1 MNLSEFCHVCA
12 ADGKSNRLRVY
23 QINFDEAVRFCEDDK
38 CTYPVGQS
46 SPESIIVNRKYT
58 EISPRKRTP
67 SQTPQRAQ
75 PVIANKKHGDVIPC
89 SANVRKILSSTIKP
103 ACSSAVGKPHTPYVP
118 GKLGTVKYEEPLTN
132 KGAPICQ
139 EDRRIKTK
147 TLLFPQWQNKE
158 ALCWLDVVMCLFV
171 HCKKLQE
178 SFHEADKSVLN
189 TLFTAYN
196 QACSILNAS
205 QELIPSGRKL
215 STCLTDRKVQQMS
228 GRPVAVQKSS
238 DIVNK
243 FQHLS
248 VVDNGIKTG
257 AGMKLSSE
265 LVSEFHPVEDRY
277 HNAFSILQNVRETVF
292 QKLQPSL
299 QCEKGKNDS
308 PLFAIP
314 LLVKGDSDAEK
325 MMMMKYRFD
334 FHCRACG
341 YEQSDCYEQVLPT
354 IPKPPENLDL
364 AEPTTERSCFKCRAP
379 WQQRKMVFEKLSEVV
394 IIHFVE
400 GLKSNNLEK
409 LSFSF
414 GGKLYKVRGLI
425 QYLNNPDHF
434 VTWIY
439 DSQECTWMECDDL
452 KSPVC
457 HFQKRPFR
465 VPAEQIHIIMWE
477 GSPQLDTDKI
487 LGTKAKPSRKL
498 SKQHQSENGETPM
511 PEECKQRSG
520 KRSVTVGITASQ
532 RMGVEEP
539 ADPSSSRNTEKFVS
553 PSVLKPNM
561 MVKLTDTGQIVQVP
575 SEVKGQELQS
585 PGQLPGNLSRNNC
598 YPGESGSE
606 ISNVLN
612 QATMQNQ
619 TERKTFSPALSNSTS
634 VYTPAFLKSL
644 IQRKSKNSLVLQA
657 EKRTGK
663 SISAVHGASN
673 ISKPTGSSCS
683 NFRTPFIGKK
693 KFEGYFSTKNLKS
706 EMSQAS
712 RLVRSAS
719 VYSMSGDSSRPNSPA
734 PSSYSDTFTVQK
746 RKSKM
751 VGEVNAK
758 RRKSMCSDSSIS
770 SPESL
775 PQKEMMDVQA
785 SEGCDVLQS
794 LYSALNLTMPESLEL
809 PRGAYNVKAST
820 LDFDDNELIPDI
832 QDLADFIA
840 TPEND
845 VSTSL
850 DEFLAQL

>member
-12 ADGKSNRLRVY
+12 AAGKSNRLRVY

-38 CTYPVGQS
+38 CTYPIGQS
-46 SPESIIVNRKYT
+46 SPGSIIVNRKYT

-75 PVIANKKHGDVIPC
+75 PVTASTKHRDVIPC
-89 SANVRKILSSTIKP
+89 SANVRKILTSSTKP
-103 ACSSAVGKPHTPYVP
+103 STVEKPHTPYIP
-118 GKLGTVKYEEPLTN
+118 GKLGKNEEKFTSNGATVCKE
-132 KGAPICQ
+132 A
-139 EDRRIKTK
+139 RSIKTK

-178 SFHEADKSVLN
+178 HVKSFNNDTDKSVLT
-189 TLFTAYN
+189 TLLTAYN
-196 QACSILNAS
+196 QACNILNAS
-205 QELIPSGRKL
+205 QESIPSVRKQPISL
-215 STCLTDRKVQQMS
+215 MDRKVQPMPGQDLS
-228 GRPVAVQKSS
+228 AVPKSS
-238 DIVNK
+238 DIVNE

-248 VVDNGIKTG
+248 VIDNGIKTG
-257 AGMKLSSE
+257 AGMKLCSE
-265 LVSEFHPVEDRY
+265 LVSEHYPVEDRY
-277 HNAFSILQNVRETVF
+277 HNAFCILQNVREAVF

-314 LLVKGDSDAEK
+314 LLIKGDFDAQK
-325 MMMMKYRFD
+325 LMMMKYRFD

-341 YEQSDCYEQVLPT
+341 YEQSDSYQQVLPT
-354 IPKPPENLDL
+354 IPKPPENIES
-364 AEPTTERSCFKCRAP
+364 AEPSVERSCFKCRAP
-379 WQQRKMVFEKLSEVV
+379 WQQRKMVFEELSDVV
-394 IIHFVE
+394 ILHFVE
-400 GLKSNNLEK
+400 GLRSNSLEK
-409 LSFSF
+409 LTFSF

-439 DSQECTWMECDDL
+439 DSQESLWMECDDL

-457 HFQKRPFR
+457 QFHKRPFS
-465 VPAEQIHIIMWE
+465 VPAEQIHMVLWE
-477 GSPQLDTDKI
+477 SSLQMDTDKTFSNK
-487 LGTKAKPSRKL
+487 TKQRMKL
-498 SKQHQSENGETPM
+498 SEKQPAEIGEKHK
-511 PEECKQRSG
+511 EEDCQHISG
-520 KRSVTVGITASQ
+520 RKSLTANIAASQ
-532 RMGVEEP
+532 MKDKEKS
-539 ADPSSSRNTEKFVS
+539 ADAGSRGTTEKFLS
-553 PSVLKPNM
+553 PAALKPYM
-561 MVKLTDTGQIVQVP
+561 MVKLTNTGQIVQVP
-575 SEVKGQELQS
+575 SEVKGQQLQS
-585 PGQLPGNLSRNNC
+585 PGLLSNTGKFSRNNC
-598 YPGESGSE
+598 KSGSE
-606 ISNVLN
+606 ISNVCN

-619 TERKTFSPALSNSTS
+619 TEMKTQPPALSRSTS

-663 SISAVHGASN
+663 SISAVCGAN
-673 ISKPTGSSCS
+673 NMTKPTGSNRS

-706 EMSQAS
+706 DMSQSS

-734 PSSYSDTFTVQK
+734 LSSYSDTFTIQK
-746 RKSKM
+746 RKLKA
-751 VGEVNAK
+751 VAEKNTK
-758 RRKSMCSDSSIS
+758 RRKSMCSDSSVS

-809 PRGAYNVKAST
+809 PRGTNST
-820 LDFDDNELIPDI
+820 KTSSLDLNEDELIPDV
-832 QDLADFIA
+832 QDLADFI
-840 TPEND
+840 TNPENEA
-845 VSTSL
+845 SSSL